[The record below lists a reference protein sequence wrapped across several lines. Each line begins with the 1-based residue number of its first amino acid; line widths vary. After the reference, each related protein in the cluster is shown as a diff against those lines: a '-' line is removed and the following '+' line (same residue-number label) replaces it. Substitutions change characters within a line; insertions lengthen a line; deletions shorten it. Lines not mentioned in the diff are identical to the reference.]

1 MSEDIDLFTQD
12 DLDKE
17 SILYHMKKN
26 YDHVRISN
34 SQNSILQLEAN
45 SVKIDFVSYPY
56 DLLEP
61 PIHEEQIRFLGKKD
75 ISAMK
80 LSAIATIG
88 TRAKDFVDVYY
99 LLKEIPLEA
108 MLNYYKLKYNQDDA
122 FHVRKS
128 LAYFGDVDDQSWKNI
143 RMVKDRLSV
152 AAVKSTLTKEV
163 NNLSSKN
170 TIHITRPDMPSKN
183 GNSPERKNQGR
194 HDGYGR

>member
-17 SILYHMKKN
+17 SIVYHMKKN
-26 YDHVRISN
+26 YGDIRISN

-61 PIHEEQIRFLGKKD
+61 PIHEEGIRFLGKKD

-80 LSAIATIG
+80 LSAIATSG

-99 LLKEIPLEA
+99 LLKEISLDA
-108 MLNYYKLKYNQDDA
+108 MLNYYKVNYNQDDT
-122 FHVRKS
+122 FHIRKS
-128 LAYFGDVDDQSWKNI
+128 LIYFGDVDDQSWKNI
-143 RMVKDRLSV
+143 RMVKDQLSV
-152 AAVKSTLTKEV
+152 ATVKATLTKEV

-170 TIHITRPDMPSKN
+170 TIYSTRGETLPKHGNGPKSK
-183 GNSPERKNQGR
+183 KQIR
-194 HDGYGR
+194 HDGYER